1 MKIEKY
7 TEFILESEFN
17 EILLDIHMIVESEGK
32 WTGERTYEWDLRGD
46 NDEGEKS
53 VDNQGDWLKSSIQ
66 KVKDFVEKLPKEK
79 VRTYFVKLMNSLKSI
94 PTKLRRRLIAGYLG
108 IFMVSFS
115 FNILISDKS
124 ETLNL
129 DPEIKKE
136 IVQVSKEVKSSS
148 VSSDQVK
155 EKKSNFYEAQKL
167 VKGVEAGYSSDRNDS
182 GNWIEIPGYGQRF
195 IGTNW
200 GISAQTL
207 KEHLGRYPKKE
218 DMMNLKYSEAVKIYK
233 KKYWDPQNL
242 SSFTNQSVANILYD
256 ACVNQGIS
264 ATGEILR
271 SSLKE
276 MGVEV
281 KKPFTETSIK
291 RANEL
296 DQEKLFQLIKR
307 KREKRYKDA
316 KTWDVHGR
324 GWMNRLAELEFKQ
337 NDQTIS

>member
-1 MKIEKY
+1 MKLERY

-17 EILLDIHMIVESEGK
+17 KILLEIHMIVESEGK
-32 WTGERTYEWDLRGD
+32 WTGETTYEWELRDD
-46 NDEGEKS
+46 NAEDEKS
-53 VDNQGDWLKSSIQ
+53 VDNQGYWMKSSIQ

-79 VRTYFVKLMNSLKSI
+79 IRTYFVKLMNSLKSI

-124 ETLNL
+124 GTVNL

-136 IVQVSKEVKSSS
+136 IVQVSKEVKNDSLFSN
-148 VSSDQVK
+148 Q
-155 EKKSNFYEAQKL
+155 KSNFQEAQKL

-207 KEHLGRYPKKE
+207 KEYLGRYPKKE
-218 DMMNLKYSEAVKIYK
+218 DMMNLKYSDAVKIYK
-233 KKYWDPQNL
+233 EKYWEPQNL
-242 SSFTNQSVANILYD
+242 SSFKNQSVANILYD

-271 SSLKE
+271 ASLKE

-281 KKPFTETSIK
+281 EKPFSETAIK
-291 RANEL
+291 EANEL
-296 DQEKLFQLIKR
+296 DQEKLFQLIKK

-324 GWMNRLAELEFKQ
+324 GWMNRLDELKFKQ
-337 NDQTIS
+337 HDQTIS

>member
-17 EILLDIHMIVESEGK
+17 KILSDIHMIVESVGN

-46 NDEGEKS
+46 NTEGEKS
-53 VDNQGDWLKSSIQ
+53 VDNQRDWLESSIQ

-79 VRTYFVKLMNSLKSI
+79 IRIYFVKLMNSLKSI

-108 IFMVSFS
+108 IFMVSLG
-115 FNILISDKS
+115 FNNLTSDK
-124 ETLNL
+124 LGLVNL
-129 DPEIKKE
+129 DSEIKKE
-136 IVQVSKEVKSSS
+136 IVQISKEVNSIS
-148 VSSDQVK
+148 VSSSQVK
-155 EKKSNFYEAQKL
+155 EKKSDFYEAQKL

-195 IGTNW
+195 VGTNW

-207 KEHLGRYPKKE
+207 KEYLGRYPKKE

-281 KKPFTETSIK
+281 EKPFSETSIRK
-291 RANEL
+291 TNEL
-296 DQEKLFQLIKR
+296 DQEKLFQLIKK

-324 GWMNRLAELEFKQ
+324 GWMNRLAELEFKK